1 MTVTNVSTTCAVV
14 TFRVKVSCIASVD
27 SLGPGSALRQKG
39 EYGEWKGW
47 RPFPLPQT
55 TVGIASLADTFLI
68 FVFAFF
74 PTAEPGPRLVG

>member
-1 MTVTNVSTTCAVV
+1 M
-14 TFRVKVSCIASVD
+14 SCIASVD

-74 PTAEPGPRLVG
+74 PHCGAWPQASRLMVLNSGY